1 MKETSYMH
9 IVFESDRAIRF
20 LTELEV
26 IDHLCL
32 PITEAQLLALQRLEH
47 LHKKEKQSLQSAL

>member
-1 MKETSYMH
+1 MENSYRH

-32 PITEAQLLALQRLEH
+32 PMTEAQRLALQKLEH
-47 LHKKEKQSLQSAL
+47 QHRKEQQSLRSSS